1 MNRFLSITVEPIDEP
16 SLLAS
21 RSASSGMGAVVYFS
35 GVVRGL
41 EGGDRIAALDY
52 SCFVPMAEH
61 QFHQLFDRL
70 AERGTVE
77 SVRLVHRIGRVAV
90 GEASLWIEVVSAH
103 RGEAFAACQWV
114 IDEMKRVVPIWK
126 QAVPVTPTD
135 PPAPA
140 GSVPAIAPSDP
151 HPPS

>member
-41 EGGDRIAALDY
+41 ESGDRIAALDY

-70 AERGTVE
+70 AARGTVE

-126 QAVPVTPTD
+126 KPVRPSD
-135 PPAPA
+135 
-140 GSVPAIAPSDP
+140 GCDAPSPDAVGSDR
-151 HPPS
+151 HPSA